1 MQNELFFWTK
11 FPESDQ
17 IIFGQAKADFN
28 SDNKIIIKPFEGKI
42 INYGISNLRIQE
54 LNLIDNQF
62 QFLLEENKKQV
73 ELDYK
78 NSVEQ
83 AIQAIKN
90 NEFQKIVLSRPKY
103 EKLSEGFNLIDY
115 FKKLASAYP
124 KAFVQ
129 LIYFKGSHA
138 WIGASPELLIK
149 LNNSNEF
156 ESVSLAG
163 TKKSNENIKWTQKEI
178 DEQAFLNQRFIELF
192 KKHSVNKYVIEE
204 PQTLNAG
211 PVEHLFNKVKWRDNQ
226 FNLMQWAEKLHPTPA
241 VGSYPYE
248 LAHKIIP
255 KFEKYN
261 RELYSGYWGF
271 SGDYNLL
278 FVNLRCAKI
287 FSNEICFYVGA
298 GITADSNSEKEY
310 IETENKLKTL
320 TQWL

>member
-1 MQNELFFWTK
+1 MFFWTK

-17 IIFGQAKADFN
+17 IISGHAMVNLD
-28 SDNKIIIKPFEGKI
+28 SDNKLIIKPFDGKI
-42 INYGISNLRIQE
+42 INYGISDLKIQD
-54 LNLIDNQF
+54 LNLIDNNF
-62 QFLLEENKKQV
+62 LFLLEENKKQV
-73 ELDYK
+73 EVDYK
-78 NSVEQ
+78 SSVEQ
-83 AIQAIKN
+83 AIQSIKN
-90 NEFQKIVLSRPKY
+90 KEFDKIVLSRPKY
-103 EKLSEGFNLIDY
+103 EKLKSNFNLINY
-115 FKKLASAYP
+115 FKKLATEYP

-129 LIYFKGSHA
+129 LVYFKGSHA

-149 LNNSNEF
+149 SNNINEF

-163 TKKSNENIKWTQKEI
+163 TKKSDEYINWTQKEI

-192 KKHSVNKYVIEE
+192 KKHSVNKYEIEE
-204 PQTLNAG
+204 LQTLNAG
-211 PVEHLFNKVKWRDNQ
+211 PVEHLFNKVKWKDNQ
-226 FNLMQWAEKLHPTPA
+226 FNLMQWAEQLHPTPA

-248 LAHKIIP
+248 LAYKIIP
-255 KFEKYN
+255 KFEKYD
-261 RELYSGYWGF
+261 RELYSGFWGF

-287 FSNEICFYVGA
+287 CKDEICFYAGA